1 MRRRKRVVDRR
12 AIDSHCMQGNAVGA
26 QLLAAEHGLRSLRA
40 VETEALRFALRVAM
54 PSPPLILTGADGIFY
69 GSFSR

>member
-1 MRRRKRVVDRR
+1 
-12 AIDSHCMQGNAVGA
+12 MQGNAVGA